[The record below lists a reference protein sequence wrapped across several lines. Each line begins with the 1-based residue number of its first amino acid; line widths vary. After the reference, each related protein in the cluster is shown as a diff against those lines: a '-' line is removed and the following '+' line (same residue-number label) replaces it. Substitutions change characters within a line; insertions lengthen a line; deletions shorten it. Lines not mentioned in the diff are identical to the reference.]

1 MSLNFNR
8 FNNAKVYSLT
18 VVALAFVFSFASS
31 VFVVQQ
37 ETGKQTA
44 AESQADSESL
54 ILESLKQKYQQR
66 SEEKWEKT
74 IQELESKNA
83 AEGPWPRESLLFY
96 GSSSSSVG
104 HDGR

>member
-31 VFVVQQ
+31 VFVQQ

-83 AEGPWPRESLLFY
+83 AEGPWPRESLLFL
-96 GSSSSSVG
+96 SLI
-104 HDGR
+104 HI